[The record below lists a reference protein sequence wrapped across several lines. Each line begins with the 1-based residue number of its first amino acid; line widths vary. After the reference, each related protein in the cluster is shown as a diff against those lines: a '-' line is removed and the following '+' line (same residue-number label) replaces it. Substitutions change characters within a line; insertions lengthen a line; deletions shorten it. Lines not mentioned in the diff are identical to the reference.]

1 MDEQEKLQR
10 LALEKCNVA
19 FVNKLDVAALLPHLI
34 SRHLLTDDDKQLLMR
49 EVNTKAQKAQYL
61 LDIIPRK
68 GKGWFESLLECLR
81 ESANGTGHRDLVKE
95 LETKF
100 QEVLEK
106 NVTKNKKLGGRQA
119 STEQTQQPVG
129 GGQANEREDVSDA
142 KNHTVYTY
150 NPVIGKGSVTLSN
163 HVHEILKSVL
173 NFSDFSDLKS
183 LMKSNT

>member
-19 FVNKLDVAALLPHLI
+19 FVNKLDVAAILPHLI

-49 EVNTKAQKAQYL
+49 EVSTKAQKAQYL

-81 ESANGTGHRDLVKE
+81 GSANGTGHRDLVKE

-106 NVTKNKKLGGRQA
+106 NVTKKKKLGGRQA

-129 GGQANEREDVSDA
+129 GGQANEREDVNDA

-150 NPVIGKGSVTLSN
+150 NPVIGKGSVALSN

-173 NFSDFSDLKS
+173 NFLISVF
-183 LMKSNT
+183 